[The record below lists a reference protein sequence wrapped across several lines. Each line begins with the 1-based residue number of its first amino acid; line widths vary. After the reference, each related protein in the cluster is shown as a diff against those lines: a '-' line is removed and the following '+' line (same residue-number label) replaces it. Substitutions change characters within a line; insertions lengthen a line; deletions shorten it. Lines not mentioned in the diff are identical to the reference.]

1 MSVSSSPRA
10 LARLA
15 AAGRATLLLA
25 AVAQLALAGAW
36 LWQQAPAIVRG
47 LGLSTD
53 QEPPSGEAMQV
64 FVALPKLLQ
73 NVPADA
79 PVLVVSTLVAAQ
91 FEYYVLPRPMR
102 LLQALP
108 DEWIA
113 LAQQH
118 APYLVDEVRRR
129 RQRLDDRGAL
139 LTAARV
145 SPALDAVRFVLV
157 AGPTPAELEP
167 VRARLAPVAEQPGF
181 ALFAVR

>member
-1 MSVSSSPRA
+1 MSALSSPRG
-10 LARLA
+10 LAPLA
-15 AAGRATLLLA
+15 AAGRGTLLLA
-25 AVAQLALAGAW
+25 AAAQLALAGAW
-36 LWQQAPAIVRG
+36 FWQQAPAIARG
-47 LGLSTD
+47 LGLSTAD
-53 QEPPSGEAMQV
+53 EPPAGEAMQV
-64 FVALPKLLQ
+64 FAALPKLLR

-79 PVLVVSTLVAAQ
+79 PVLVISTLIAVQ

-118 APYLVDEVRRR
+118 APQIVEEVRRR

-145 SPALDAVRFVLV
+145 SQALDAVRFVLV

-167 VRARLAPVAEQPGF
+167 VRARLAPVAMQPGF